1 MPGKRVVAR
10 RSHAPVLAKI
20 FLPNPERE
28 VSDCRTIACYLSA
41 MKLVAGVDSST
52 QSTKVLLVRAEDG
65 AVVAEASAPHPDGT
79 ECHPDRWWEALSAA
93 GRELLERADA
103 VGVAAQQHGMVTVGD
118 AGQVVRPAMLWND
131 VKSAPQA
138 AAMVAEFGG
147 PAEWAARTGSVPTMS
162 FTVTKLRWLAEH
174 EPEHA
179 ALVSSVMLP
188 HDWLTWRLAGG
199 GPRGEGGGAGSA
211 GSAAGTGGAGSA
223 AGARSAAGT
232 GWNPSAEP
240 VTDRGDASGTG
251 YFSPAESAW
260 RPDYAER
267 ALGRPVRLPRLAAP
281 SEVIGT
287 TSWGAALSAGTGD
300 NMGAA
305 LGLGLADGD
314 VAVSIGTSG
323 TAYAV
328 TSAAAADPSG
338 LVSGFADAT
347 GRFLPLACTLN
358 AARVLDVTARM
369 LGTDPAGLSDLAM
382 KAEAGA
388 GGLVLLPYLDGE
400 RTPNRPAANGVLR
413 GLTTANATPENLARA
428 AVEAVLCSLADAV
441 DCLRPCGITPSRVV
455 LTGGAARS
463 QAVRAIAPA
472 VFGLP
477 VVIPEAAEYVALGA
491 ARQAAWALA
500 GTVAPPS
507 WPARPS
513 ATYEAAAAPGV
524 REQYTALRDDA
535 AAWQID

>member
-1 MPGKRVVAR
+1 
-10 RSHAPVLAKI
+10 
-20 FLPNPERE
+20 
-28 VSDCRTIACYLSA
+28 

-52 QSTKVLLVRAEDG
+52 QSTKVLLVRADDG
-65 AVVAEASAPHPDGT
+65 KIVAAASAPHPDGT

-93 GRELLERADA
+93 GRDLLERADA
-103 VGVAAQQHGMVTVGD
+103 VGVAAQQHGMVTLDD
-118 AGQVVRPAMLWND
+118 AGAVVRPAMLWND

-138 AAMVAEFGG
+138 AEMVAEFGG

-162 FTVTKLRWLAEH
+162 FTVTKLRWLAER

-179 ALVSSVMLP
+179 ARVRRVLLP
-188 HDWLTWRLAGG
+188 HDWLTWRLGGG
-199 GPRGEGGGAGSA
+199 GPGRGSA
-211 GSAAGTGGAGSA
+211 
-223 AGARSAAGT
+223 R
-232 GWNPSAEP
+232 AEP

-251 YFSPAESAW
+251 YFSPAAGAW
-260 RPDYAER
+260 LPGYAER
-267 ALGRPVRLPRLAAP
+267 ALGRPVDLPRVAGPA
-281 SEVIGT
+281 EVVGH
-287 TSWGAALSAGTGD
+287 TSWGAVLSAGTGD
-300 NMGAA
+300 NMGGA
-305 LGLGLADGD
+305 LGMSLAEGD

-328 TSAAAADPSG
+328 ASEMSADPSG

-369 LGTDPAGLSDLAM
+369 LGTDATGLSDLAL

-388 GGLVLLPYLDGE
+388 GGLTLLPYLDGE

-428 AVEAVLCSLADAV
+428 AVEAVLCSLADAI
-441 DCLRPCGITPSRVV
+441 DCLRPCGITPSRVL
-455 LTGGAARS
+455 LTGGAAKS
-463 QAVRAIAPA
+463 AAVRVIAPA

-477 VVIPEAAEYVALGA
+477 VVLPEAAEYVALGA

-500 GTVAPPS
+500 GTAEPPA
-507 WPARPS
+507 WPAAP
-513 ATYEAAAAPGV
+513 AETLEASEAPGV
-524 REQYTALRDDA
+524 REQYGALRDDA
-535 AAWQID
+535 AAWQAG